1 MEVRDVTSES
11 VLLYVD
17 HCHKAPAVILC
28 VHRFVLTLTVL
39 MSTKVDV
46 NASIAASGDCRL
58 QSTFEGVVRYVAI
71 AGRKSVTSLLK
82 PTNRSI
88 NRFSWV

>member
-17 HCHKAPAVILC
+17 HCHKAPAVMLC

-39 MSTKVDV
+39 AAIVDCSRHLK
-46 NASIAASGDCRL
+46 AW
-58 QSTFEGVVRYVAI
+58 
-71 AGRKSVTSLLK
+71 SVTS
-82 PTNRSI
+82 R
-88 NRFSWV
+88 